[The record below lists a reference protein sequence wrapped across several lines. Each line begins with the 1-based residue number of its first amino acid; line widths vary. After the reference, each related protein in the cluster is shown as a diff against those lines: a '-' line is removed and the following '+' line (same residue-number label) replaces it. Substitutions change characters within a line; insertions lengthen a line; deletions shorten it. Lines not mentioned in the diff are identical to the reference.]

1 MNILFLHK
9 DFPAEFKHIAQEF
22 AKDIKNNVLFLTNNP
37 KGQIPKVNKIVY
49 NTDKNRLKNC
59 HNYLI
64 EHEEALLHAQSVATI
79 AKELKDNNYKLDAIY
94 TQAFGPGL
102 FIKYMF
108 PDTPVIIQGD
118 WYNRADGADILFDGR
133 NIDIDFKTRLRCSNS
148 CMLIDLYSC
157 EACITP
163 TEWQKQQFPKG
174 FNEKI
179 TVIPNGIDTEF
190 FKPDANAKFTI
201 KDKNI
206 ELSKNDEVITYINK
220 GLEPYTGFEQF
231 VEAVAVLLKKRPKLQ
246 VVIVGEDK
254 VFSRPE
260 LFEENYKKR
269 TLEKFEIDFNRVHFI
284 DSLPEDE
291 YLKLLQ
297 ISSAHVYLTYP
308 HSLSDLL
315 LEAMACECSIV
326 ASNTQPVLEVIKN
339 NENGLLF
346 DFFNVNQLAEK
357 IEFAIDNKEMFKI
370 RENARKTI
378 LYKYSLEKILPQK
391 IRFIE
396 SLINS
401 GVGGLS

>member
-9 DFPAEFKHIAQEF
+9 DFPVEFKHIAQEF
-22 AKDIKNNVLFLTNNP
+22 AKDINNNVLFLTNNP

-49 NTDKNRLKNC
+49 NIDASGLKNC

-64 EHEEALLHAQSVATI
+64 EHEEALLHAQSVASLT
-79 AKELKDNNYKLDAIY
+79 KELKDSNCKLDAIY

-108 PDTPVIIQGD
+108 PETPVIVQGE

-133 NIDIDFKTRLRCSNS
+133 NLDIDFKTRLRCSNS

-163 TEWQKQQFPKG
+163 THWQKQQFPKG
-174 FNEKI
+174 FHEKI
-179 TVIPNGIDTEF
+179 KVIPNGIDTEF
-190 FKPDANAKFTI
+190 FKPDANAKFTV
-201 KDKNI
+201 KNKNI
-206 ELSKNDEVITYINK
+206 ELSANNKVITYINK
-220 GLEPYTGFEQF
+220 GLEPCNSFEQF
-231 VEAVAVLLKKRPKLQ
+231 IEAVSILLKKRLDIQ

-254 VFSRPE
+254 VFYRPE
-260 LFEENYKKR
+260 LFEENYKNR
-269 TLEKFEIDFNRVHFI
+269 TLEKFEIDLNRVHFI

-308 HSLSDLL
+308 TALSDLL
-315 LEAMACECSIV
+315 LEAMACGCCVV

-339 NENGLLF
+339 NENGLLV
-346 DFFNVNQLAEK
+346 DFFKVNQLVEK
-357 IEFAIDNKEMFKI
+357 IESAIGNKEMLKI

-378 LYKYSLEKILPQK
+378 LDKYSLEKALPQK
-391 IRFIE
+391 IKFIE
-396 SLINS
+396 DLINS
-401 GVGGLS
+401 STGGLS